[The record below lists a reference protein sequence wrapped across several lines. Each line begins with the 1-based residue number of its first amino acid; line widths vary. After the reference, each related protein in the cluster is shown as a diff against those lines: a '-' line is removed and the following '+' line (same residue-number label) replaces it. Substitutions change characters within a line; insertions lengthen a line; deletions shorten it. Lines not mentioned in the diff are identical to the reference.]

1 MTYDEAAR
9 FVAAH
14 YNSYSRLPGII
25 ELQRRMLEVD
35 WLRLLGENWS
45 HCDNIVCFAKQL
57 RLRLPLRRP
66 VEELMTR
73 GEWAAYGALPPTMT
87 VYRGAGDE
95 GGGGFSWSLDR
106 AVAVRFPRYA
116 RYRPASVPTL
126 FIAEVDKLDIL
137 ALKLDRD
144 EAEVIAF
151 KVRLVSERPLEHRDH

>member
-9 FVAAH
+9 YVAAQ

-25 ELQRRMLEVD
+25 ALRRRMLEVD

-45 HCDNIVCFAKQL
+45 HCDNFVCFAKQL
-57 RLRLPLRRP
+57 RRALPARRP
-66 VEELMTR
+66 IDELMTR
-73 GEWAAYGALPPTMT
+73 AELGAYRELPQTMT

-95 GGGGFSWSLDR
+95 GASGFSWTLDR
-106 AVAVRFPRYA
+106 AVAVRFPSYA
-116 RYRPASVPTL
+116 RYRPASVATL
-126 FIAEVDKLDIL
+126 FIAEVEKLDIL

-151 KVRLVSERPLEHRDH
+151 KIRLRSKQPL

>member
-25 ELQRRMLEVD
+25 ELQRRMLEID

-45 HCDNIVCFAKQL
+45 HCDNFVCFAKQL
-57 RLRLPLRRP
+57 RLRLPRRRP
-66 VEELMTR
+66 IEALMTR
-73 GEWAAYGALPPTMT
+73 GEWAAYAVLPPKMT

-95 GGGGFSWSLDR
+95 GGTGFSWTLDR
-106 AVAVRFPRYA
+106 AVAARFPTYA
-116 RYRPASVPTL
+116 RYRPTSVPTL
-126 FIAEVDKLDIL
+126 FVAEVDKREIL

-151 KVRLVSERPLEHRDH
+151 EVRLVSEQPL